1 MSVHLMCV
9 IAQAINVI
17 VHTHSLPR
25 QQLASKLILIK
36 SCWIPS
42 LLPEVAVSVR
52 LRVLRSAWGC
62 NGADVSFSES
72 VMSLYLVRGR
82 TARVVAA

>member
-25 QQLASKLILIK
+25 QQLASKLILIN
-36 SCWIPS
+36 SYWIHS
-42 LLPEVAVSVR
+42 LLPEVLGVAMARMSAFRSQLLACTSCSDVR
-52 LRVLRSAWGC
+52 PGSSRR
-62 NGADVSFSES
+62 
-72 VMSLYLVRGR
+72 
-82 TARVVAA
+82 

>member
-36 SCWIPS
+36 SGWIHS
-42 LLPEVAVSVR
+42 LPYECLGFEWRGCQLLGVS
-52 LRVLRSAWGC
+52 
-62 NGADVSFSES
+62 N
-72 VMSLYLVRGR
+72 
-82 TARVVAA
+82 